1 MINSTRLQH
10 SGRRALFVVLLLVA
24 LLVRLAGAWFARFDV
39 DEAQCYTSALDVAE
53 GRGIPALGPGV
64 SATDAHTPGPFFY
77 LFVAVP
83 LLATPDP
90 LAGSVFFALL
100 GTVGV
105 CLGCAAFARLW
116 DETAGLI
123 FLSLAA
129 VSPALVTFTD
139 RVWPADIFPPFAFLT
154 LYALVRVLSQPR
166 SRFVALLPFSLLVV
180 TQAHIA
186 FVCLAGVV
194 AAALLVYRPRLNV
207 PAVLAGTA
215 FGILFYVPY
224 LVHELSN
231 GFANTRALASG
242 GAAGHRDLTTLL
254 GLFAQF
260 FAFAT
265 TDASYLAAKGHF
277 GGFDP
282 FAFWGQGGV
291 EALHSFWGGSIPAS
305 ALLLLLEAAG
315 WLLVLF
321 GIMRLAAAA
330 NRRVALLFWAALG
343 SILVFGLVAGRGY
356 FAHYVLPFVPF
367 AFITVVAAVRALVAR
382 GGAARAAALAYCV
395 LAPVAG
401 AFTLVCHYREDSRQ
415 SIPQQK
421 QVVAFV
427 NERMGARIFRFD
439 ADYPGARPQTYGV
452 VAKRYFGYP
461 WRVNDKAQDF
471 FTVYARDQRAA
482 DGSVP
487 GPATLVLD
495 TVAVVHERAD

>member
-1 MINSTRLQH
+1 M
-10 SGRRALFVVLLLVA
+10 
-24 LLVRLAGAWFARFDV
+24 
-39 DEAQCYTSALDVAE
+39 
-53 GRGIPALGPGV
+53 
-64 SATDAHTPGPFFY
+64 
-77 LFVAVP
+77 
-83 LLATPDP
+83 
-90 LAGSVFFALL
+90 
-100 GTVGV
+100 
-105 CLGCAAFARLW
+105 
-116 DETAGLI
+116 
-123 FLSLAA
+123 
-129 VSPALVTFTD
+129 
-139 RVWPADIFPPFAFLT
+139 
-154 LYALVRVLSQPR
+154 
-166 SRFVALLPFSLLVV
+166 
-180 TQAHIA
+180 
-186 FVCLAGVV
+186 
-194 AAALLVYRPRLNV
+194 
-207 PAVLAGTA
+207 
-215 FGILFYVPY
+215 
-224 LVHELSN
+224 
-231 GFANTRALASG
+231 
-242 GAAGHRDLTTLL
+242 TTLL

-382 GGAARAAALAYCV
+382 GGAARAAAIAYCV
-395 LAPVAG
+395 LAPFAG

-427 NERMGARIFRFD
+427 NARMGARIFRFD

-471 FTVYARDQRAA
+471 FTVYARDQWAA

-487 GPATLVLD
+487 GPATLVLG